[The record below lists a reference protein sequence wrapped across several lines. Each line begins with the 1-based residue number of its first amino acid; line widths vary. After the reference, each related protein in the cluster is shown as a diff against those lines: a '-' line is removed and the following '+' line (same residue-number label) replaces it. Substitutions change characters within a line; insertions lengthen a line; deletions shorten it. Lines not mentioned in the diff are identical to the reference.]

1 MRLSTSTNI
10 YFNRPDGTKADIRD
24 SIALCAQAGYRVMD
38 MNFHDCTTFRN
49 AFVGRHWRQWVEEI
63 RAAAQVHGIEFS
75 QGHAPF
81 YNFCDP
87 GYDKREWHDRMICRA
102 VDCAR
107 ILGIPWLVIHAGTD
121 FSAADSFASS
131 KRLNREYL
139 LPLLE
144 YAERQGVGIA
154 VENLWDLNIAP
165 LKRYTASAEELVD
178 LVDSLDAPNVGIC
191 FDVEH
196 ATIMKQ
202 DVPAQ
207 LRLIGGRLKATH
219 VSDVINTDSD
229 HMLPFAGR
237 TDWPPFLTALREIG
251 YQGDF
256 TYEIHRYTAS
266 LPDALVPSA
275 LAYSVEVGQYLLSLG
290 QGDGQEKKPQ

>member
-10 YFNRPDGTKADIRD
+10 YFNRPDGSKAEIED
-24 SIALCAQAGYRVMD
+24 SIALCVQAGYQVMD
-38 MNFHDCTTFRN
+38 MNFHDCTTFRKP
-49 AFVGRHWRQWVEEI
+49 FVGEDWRLWVEGV
-63 RAAAQVHGIEFS
+63 RVAAEKYHVSFS

-87 GYDKREWHDRMICRA
+87 HYDKREWHDQMIYRS
-102 VDCAR
+102 VDCAHV
-107 ILGIPWLVIHAGTD
+107 LGIPWLVIHAGTD
-121 FSAADSFASS
+121 FAAANSFAVS
-131 KRLNREYL
+131 KRINREYF

-144 YAERQGVGIA
+144 YAERRNVGIA
-154 VENLWDLNIAP
+154 IENLWDLNIAP
-165 LKRYTASAEELVD
+165 KKRYTASAEELVD
-178 LVDSLDAPNVGIC
+178 LVDSLDAPNAGIC

-196 ATIMKQ
+196 ATIMGQ

-229 HMLPFAGR
+229 HLLPFTGR
-237 TDWPPFLTALREIG
+237 TDWPPFLDALREIG

-266 LPDALVPSA
+266 LPDELVPAA
-275 LAYSVEVGQYLLSLG
+275 LAYSVEVGKYLLSL
-290 QGDGQEKKPQ
+290 

>member
-10 YFNRPDGTKADIRD
+10 YFNRPDGTKADIRE
-24 SIALCAQAGYRVMD
+24 SIARCAEAGYRVMD
-38 MNFHDCTTFRN
+38 MNFHDCTTFQKP
-49 AFVGRHWRQWVEEI
+49 FVGPQWRQWIEEVHT
-63 RAAAQVHGIEFS
+63 AACMHQVEFS

-87 GYDKREWHDRMICRA
+87 HYKNREWHDRMIYRA

-121 FSAADSFASS
+121 FAAADSFAAS
-131 KRLNREYL
+131 KRINRGYF

-165 LKRYTASAEELVD
+165 MKRYTASAEELVD
-178 LVDSLDAPNVGIC
+178 LVDSLGAPNVGIC

-196 ATIMKQ
+196 ATIMQQ
-202 DVPAQ
+202 DVPSQ
-207 LRLIGGRLKATH
+207 LRLIGNRLKATH

-229 HMLPFAGR
+229 HLIPFSGR
-237 TDWPPFLTALREIG
+237 ADWSAFMTALKEIE
-251 YQGDF
+251 YQGDL

-266 LPDALVPSA
+266 MPDALVPAA
-275 LAYSVEVGQYLLSLG
+275 LAYSVEVGQYLLSL
-290 QGDGQEKKPQ
+290 

>member
-10 YFNRPDGTKADIRD
+10 YFNRPDGTKADIRE
-24 SIALCAQAGYRVMD
+24 SIARCAKAGYRVMD
-38 MNFHDCTTFRN
+38 MNFHDCTTFCTP
-49 AFVGRHWRQWVEEI
+49 FVGPQWRQWIEEI
-63 RAAAQVHGIEFS
+63 RAAAYMHQVEFS

-87 GYDKREWHDRMICRA
+87 NYDKREWHDRMIYRS

-121 FSAADSFASS
+121 FTAADSFALS
-131 KRLNREYL
+131 KRINRGYL

-178 LVDSLDAPNVGIC
+178 LVDSLGAPNVGIC

-196 ATIMKQ
+196 ATIMRQ
-202 DVPAQ
+202 NVPNQ
-207 LRLIGGRLKATH
+207 LRLIGERLKATH

-229 HMLPFAGR
+229 HMLPFSGQ
-237 TDWPPFLTALREIG
+237 TDWPSFMAALKEIHYG
-251 YQGDF
+251 GDF

-266 LPDALVPSA
+266 MPDALVPAA
-275 LAYSVEVGQYLLSLG
+275 LAYSVEVGQYLLSL
-290 QGDGQEKKPQ
+290 

>member
-10 YFNRPDGTKADIRD
+10 YFNRPDGTKADIRN
-24 SIALCAQAGYRVMD
+24 SIALCAKAGYQVMD
-38 MNFHDCTTFRN
+38 MNFHDCTTFRKP
-49 AFVGRHWRQWVEEI
+49 FVEPGWRQWIEEI
-63 RAAAQVHGIEFS
+63 RAAAYIHQVEFS

-87 GYDKREWHDRMICRA
+87 GYDKREWHDRMIYRA
-102 VDCAR
+102 VDCAQ

-121 FSAADSFASS
+121 FTAADSFASS
-131 KRLNREYL
+131 KRINREYL

-165 LKRYTASAEELVD
+165 LKRYTASAEELVE
-178 LVDSLDAPNVGIC
+178 LVDSLGAPNAGIC

-196 ATIMKQ
+196 AAIMRQ
-202 DVPAQ
+202 DVPGQ
-207 LRLIGGRLKATH
+207 LRLIGDRLKATH

-229 HMLPFAGR
+229 HMLPFSGR
-237 TDWPPFLTALREIG
+237 VDWPSFMMALREIG
-251 YQGDF
+251 YQGED

-266 LPDALVPSA
+266 TPDELVPAA
-275 LAYSVEVGQYLLSLG
+275 LAYSVEVGRYLLSL
-290 QGDGQEKKPQ
+290 

>member
-10 YFNRPDGTKADIRD
+10 YFNRPDGTKADIRS

-38 MNFHDCTTFRN
+38 MNFHDCTTFHMP
-49 AFVGRHWRQWVEEI
+49 FVGSQWRQWIEEI
-63 RAAAQVHGIEFS
+63 RAAAYIHQVEFS

-87 GYDKREWHDRMICRA
+87 NYDKREWHDRMIYRA
-102 VDCAR
+102 VDCAG
-107 ILGIPWLVIHAGTD
+107 ILGISWLVIHAGTD
-121 FSAADSFASS
+121 FDAADSFTKS
-131 KRLNREYL
+131 KLVNREYL

-178 LVDSLDAPNVGIC
+178 LVDSLGAPNVGIC

-196 ATIMKQ
+196 ATIMRQ
-202 DVPAQ
+202 NVQAQ
-207 LRLIGGRLKATH
+207 LRLIGNRLKATH
-219 VSDVINTDSD
+219 VSDVINVDSD
-229 HMLPFAGR
+229 HLLPFFGR
-237 TDWPPFLTALREIG
+237 TDWPSFMAALKEIG

-266 LPDALVPSA
+266 MPDALIPAA
-275 LAYSVEVGQYLLSLG
+275 LAYSVEVGQYLLSL
-290 QGDGQEKKPQ
+290 

>member
-10 YFNRPDGTKADIRD
+10 YFNRPDGTKADIRE
-24 SIALCAQAGYRVMD
+24 SIARCAEAGYRVMD
-38 MNFHDCTTFRN
+38 MNFHDCTTFRKP
-49 AFVGRHWRQWVEEI
+49 FVEPQWRQWIEEI
-63 RAAAQVHGIEFS
+63 RAAACMHQVEFS

-87 GYDKREWHDRMICRA
+87 HYDKREWHDRMIYRA

-121 FSAADSFASS
+121 FAAADSFAAS
-131 KRLNREYL
+131 KRINRDYF
-139 LPLLE
+139 LPLLK

-178 LVDSLDAPNVGIC
+178 LVDSLGAPNAGIC

-196 ATIMKQ
+196 ATIMRQ
-202 DVPAQ
+202 DVPSQ
-207 LRLIGGRLKATH
+207 LRLIGSRLKATH

-229 HMLPFAGR
+229 HLIPFSGR
-237 TDWPPFLTALREIG
+237 TDWPAFMAALKEIG
-251 YQGDF
+251 YRGDL

-266 LPDALVPSA
+266 MPDALVPAA
-275 LAYSVEVGQYLLSLG
+275 LAYSVEVGQYLLSL
-290 QGDGQEKKPQ
+290 